1 MGFRRP
7 FYSGLT
13 LSQDKATKL
22 QTVQIVR
29 QGEATPYWFIVNPLY
44 KVFFVENPMLE
55 RTTMSFQDNLA
66 AMPDIGHLSG
76 LDILDAQGKAVHH
89 IPNAPGKQGSLK
101 LYNALALNFGGK
113 LDAAAAA
120 QGLDWFAE
128 HVADAQA
135 NPGKHPNIDLLLQ
148 VKNENLRLLLKPVNA

>member
-1 MGFRRP
+1 
-7 FYSGLT
+7 
-13 LSQDKATKL
+13 
-22 QTVQIVR
+22 
-29 QGEATPYWFIVNPLY
+29 
-44 KVFFVENPMLE
+44 
-55 RTTMSFQDNLA
+55 MSFQDNLA
-66 AMPDIGHLSG
+66 TMPAIDHLSG
-76 LDILDAQGKAVHH
+76 LDILDKEGNVVHH

-148 VKNENLRLLLKPVNA
+148 VKNENLRLGFGFQVQH